1 MPLVPFIGPTYTSRS
16 RSVNAQRTVN
26 LYPEI
31 DPTGTAKGQQNA
43 VAALYG
49 TPGLRARLEAPGM
62 GPLRGLYASS
72 KGTLYA
78 VQGNMWYRW
87 DLTLQWQALG
97 TLQTST
103 GAVSQA
109 DNGTQVCLV
118 DGPYGYIY
126 TEPTQAF
133 GQITD
138 PDFLGSNRVVYLDG
152 YFCFAQPD
160 TQRFYISA
168 LLEGAD
174 YDSLDFA
181 SAEAYPDNLV
191 SLGTNQRELWL
202 FGEATTEIWYDAG
215 LADFPFIRVQ
225 GAILEVGC
233 EAPQSVASVDGE
245 LAWLGQTENGG
256 GIVYRLNGYQ
266 FERISTHAVETA
278 LSSIYRSDAVAFG
291 YQQQGHPFY
300 VLSFPTAQQTWV
312 YDFSTQL
319 WHERA
324 SRHEDGSLRA
334 WRARYGTY
342 WRGLSLGGNADTGV
356 IYSIDL
362 DYYTEDGAVI
372 PRIRTSPH
380 YSGQEL
386 AWHKYLQFQLDMET
400 GQGLDEGI
408 EPGTTPQVMLQWSD
422 DGGFTWSHE
431 YWVTSGALGNY
442 RARAR
447 WNRLGQARDRIF
459 RVTMTDPVK
468 VAFIGATM
476 LTQEGTS

>member
-26 LYPEI
+26 LYPEV

-49 TPGLRARLEAPGM
+49 TPGMRYRLAAPGT
-62 GPLRGLYASS
+62 GPLRGLYTSS
-72 KGTLYA
+72 QGTLYA
-78 VQGNMWYRW
+78 VQAGWWYRW
-87 DLTLQWQALG
+87 DLDLQWVPIGA
-97 TLQTST
+97 LQTMT
-103 GAVSQA
+103 GPVSHA
-109 DNGTQVCLV
+109 DNGTQVCMV

-126 TEPTQAF
+126 TESTQTF

-138 PDFLGSNRVVYLDG
+138 PDFLGSNRVAYIDG
-152 YFCFAQPD
+152 YFCFAQPG
-160 TQRFYISA
+160 TQRFYISE
-168 LLEGAD
+168 LLDGRA
-174 YDSLDFA
+174 YDSLNFA
-181 SAEAYPDNLV
+181 SAEAYPDTLV
-191 SLGTNQRELWL
+191 SLGTNQREIWL
-202 FGEATTEIWYDAG
+202 FGETTTEIWYDAG
-215 LADFPFIRVQ
+215 LADFPFTRVQ

-233 EAPQSVASVDGE
+233 EAPLSVASIDGE

-266 FERISTHAVETA
+266 AERISTHAVETA
-278 LSSIYRSDAVAFG
+278 LTTILRSDATAFG
-291 YQQQGHPFY
+291 YSQAGHAFY
-300 VLSFPTAQQTWV
+300 VLTFPTAQQTWV
-312 YDFSTQL
+312 YDFATQL
-319 WHERA
+319 WHERS
-324 SRHEDGSLRA
+324 SRREDGIMQA
-334 WRARYGTY
+334 WSARYGTY
-342 WRGLSLGGNADTGV
+342 WRGHLLVGVENTGKL
-356 IYSIDL
+356 YTLDL

-386 AWHKYLQFQLDMET
+386 AWHKYVRFQLDLET
-400 GQGLDEGI
+400 GQGLDGGT
-408 EPGTTPQVMLQWSD
+408 EPGVTPQVMLQWSD

-459 RVTMTDPVK
+459 RVTITDPVK
-468 VAFIGATM
+468 IALIGATM